1 MEAEANL
8 KSDLR
13 YRTYNFSISVIRFI
27 GDLPEKKVF
36 WVISDQLLRSST
48 SIGANIVEAKASSSR
63 KEFIRYYQIALKS
76 AHETNYW
83 LSLLNDATDINKD
96 RVLVLIKELDEIIK
110 MLTASILTLKNKQF

>member
-1 MEAEANL
+1 MEVNL

-27 GDLPEKKVF
+27 GELPEKKVF

-83 LSLLNDATDINKD
+83 LSLLNDATEINKD
-96 RVLVLIKELDEIIK
+96 KLLVLIKELDEIIK
-110 MLTASILTLKNKQF
+110 MLTASILTLKNKKF